1 MTERIYALILC
12 GGLSS
17 RMGADKALL
26 PLGGATLLERAA
38 AFWLAR
44 PEIGAVLAAVGTPEH
59 GLSLPAGVTPVYD
72 VFPGAGPMA
81 GLHAAFVQTDAE
93 ALYVSA
99 VDMPY
104 LTPDAL
110 PPLPG
115 GDAVVCTK
123 NGRPDPLLGVYRRSC
138 LPALTAALE
147 RGDRRMTALLEELD
161 AEYRELPEDCSAAL
175 GNLNTRADY
184 LRALAGSPPA
194 VCVMGWSGA
203 GKTTFLEKLIPA
215 LTGRGL
221 RVAVVKHDGHGF
233 ALDRPGKD
241 TWRFTQAGAAATAIS
256 GPDGWAVMSR
266 EDIALADLLRKL
278 PPADI
283 VLVEG
288 HKLSPL
294 PKLQVFRAA
303 AGKPFLDGDP
313 AVFAVV
319 TDDDPPTALP
329 RVGLDDAEAA
339 ADLLCGIFLPEK
351 NYTAGVGLTMMC
363 YRIQT

>member
-1 MTERIYALILC
+1 MSERVYALILC
-12 GGLSS
+12 GGRSS
-17 RMGADKALL
+17 RMGADKAAL
-26 PLGGATLLERAA
+26 PLGGGTLLERAA
-38 AFWLAR
+38 AFWSAR
-44 PEIGAVLAAVGTPEH
+44 PEVGAVLAAVGTPEH
-59 GLSLPAGVTPVYD
+59 SLSLPAGVTPVYD

-110 PPLPG
+110 PPIPE
-115 GDAVVCTK
+115 GDAAVFVK
-123 NGRPDPLLGVYRRSC
+123 DGRPDPLFGVYRRSC

-161 AEYRELPEDCSAAL
+161 VEYRELPEGLSAVL
-175 GNLNTRADY
+175 ENLNTRADY

-203 GKTTFLEKLIPA
+203 GKTTFLEKLIPV
-215 LTGRGL
+215 LTSRGL
-221 RVAVVKHDGHGF
+221 RAAVVKHDGHGF
-233 ALDRPGKD
+233 ELDQPGKD
-241 TWRFTQAGAAATAIS
+241 TWRLSQAGAVAAAIS
-256 GPDGWAVMSR
+256 GPGGWAVTSR
-266 EDIALADLLRKL
+266 EEIALADLLRKL

-294 PKLQVFRAA
+294 PKLQIYRAA
-303 AGKPFLDGDP
+303 AGKPFIDGDP

-319 TDDDPPTALP
+319 TDDDPPTELP
-329 RVGLDDAEAA
+329 RIGLNDAEAA

-351 NYTAGVGLTMMC
+351 NYTAG
-363 YRIQT
+363 I